1 MKGVTIHQLR
11 CFDAVVEEGGFQAA
25 AEKLHRT
32 HPTICTAI
40 KVLEEQLGI
49 CLLDRSGYRVTLTEA
64 GEAFHH
70 RAQLLLREVEGLDG
84 FAANLAAG
92 EEPELRVVIGDLCP
106 LPAIVGLLRKFF
118 DGRNTRL
125 HLHFEAISGPWER
138 LFDGDADLIV
148 HHIDQSDS
156 RIEFIE
162 LSEVQLVP
170 VVAPG
175 FITFP
180 LSGGV
185 TQRQMRDR
193 LQCIIRDTAR
203 HSPQQNYFLID
214 GSPRCTVGDQFMKKE
229 VILQGMAW
237 GHMPLYMIEQ
247 ELHDGRLLSIA
258 GKHFPG
264 NSVKLAVARLRN
276 GSHGPIASR
285 LWDYISGPAESLRLA
300 TSGLTG
306 NLPCMNARQTP

>member
-32 HPTICTAI
+32 HPTICIAV

-49 CLLDRSGYRVTLTEA
+49 CLFDRSGYRVTLTEA
-64 GEAFHH
+64 GQAFHH
-70 RAQLLLREVEGLDG
+70 RAQQLLREVEGLDG

-92 EEPELRVVIGDLCP
+92 EEAELGIVIGDLCP
-106 LPAIVGLLRKFF
+106 LPEIVGFLRNFF
-118 DGRNTRL
+118 DGCKTRL
-125 HLHFEAISGPWER
+125 HLHCEAISGPWER
-138 LFDGDADLIV
+138 LFDGSADLIV
-148 HHIDQSDS
+148 HHIDQSDA

-162 LSEVQLVP
+162 LSKVRLVP

-175 FITFP
+175 FIDLP
-180 LSGGV
+180 VSGDV

-193 LQCIIRDTAR
+193 VQCIIRDTAR

-214 GSPRCTVGDQFMKKE
+214 GSPRCTVGDQFVKKE

-237 GHMPLYMIEQ
+237 GHMPHFMIAE
-247 ELHDGRLLSIA
+247 ELRDGRLLSIA

-264 NSVKLAVARLRN
+264 NSVKLVAARLRD
-276 GSHGPIASR
+276 GSHGPVANR
-285 LWDYISGPAESLRLA
+285 LWDYFSEQAGKLDLETREMALMNLA
-300 TSGLTG
+300 I
-306 NLPCMNARQTP
+306 

>member
-32 HPTICTAI
+32 HPTISAAV

-64 GEAFHH
+64 GQAFHH
-70 RAQLLLREVEGLDG
+70 RAQLLLREVEGLGG

-92 EEPELRVVIGDLCP
+92 EESELRVVIGDLCP
-106 LPAIVGLLRKFF
+106 LPEIVGLLRKFF
-118 DGRNTRL
+118 DGRKTHL

-138 LFDGDADLIV
+138 LFDDGADLIF
-148 HHIDQSDS
+148 HHIDQSDA
-156 RIEFIE
+156 RIDFIE
-162 LSEVQLVP
+162 LSAVRLLP
-170 VVAPG
+170 VAAPG
-175 FITFP
+175 FLDFP
-180 LSGGV
+180 KSGEV

-193 LQCIIRDTAR
+193 VQCIIRDTAR

-214 GSPRCTVGDQFMKKE
+214 GSPRCTVDDQFMKKE
-229 VILQGMAW
+229 IILQGMAR
-237 GHMPLYMIEQ
+237 GHMPLFMVAQ
-247 ELHDGRLLSIA
+247 ELQDGRLLSIA

-264 NSVKLAVARLRN
+264 NSVRLAAARLRN
-276 GSHGPIASR
+276 GSHGPVASR
-285 LWDYISGPAESLRLA
+285 LWDYIAEQANSLALEHA
-300 TSGLTG
+300 
-306 NLPCMNARQTP
+306 P